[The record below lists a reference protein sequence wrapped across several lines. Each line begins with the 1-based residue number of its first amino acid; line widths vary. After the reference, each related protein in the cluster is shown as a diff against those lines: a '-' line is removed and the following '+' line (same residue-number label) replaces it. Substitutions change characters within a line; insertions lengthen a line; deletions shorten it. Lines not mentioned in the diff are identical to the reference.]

1 MIINGEEY
9 NINRSTAKVTEWDE
23 IYCKVLKE
31 IIDMGELCENRTGVD
46 TLSIP
51 NVSFSID
58 CEKYFPILETKK
70 VFLKSTLSELLW
82 IYQAQS
88 NKVSWLHERKNHVWD
103 GWMIDDDGIYR
114 TYEPY
119 GNEEPDREVNVVD
132 LYGNIIEGYKAKS
145 RIEGKTIKSAKFFG
159 LEYAGTIGTC
169 YGGQLSL
176 TKEFDKNVLDKLK
189 NNPQDRRKVV
199 NLLQQQYLKTAV
211 LPTCVWSSTYKVYR
225 NQLFLDVSVRSND
238 MPLGNPFNVT
248 QYAILQN
255 LVAKVSGLKIGRLD
269 WHISDCHIYV
279 NQLEGIKEQLER
291 YNILKKWEKFI
302 SENSDDKIENIYL
315 DLLRQQQIINEK
327 IKQER
332 YKTSYEAIKRET
344 DINVLALEHLI
355 TRKDPILELADK
367 DNFYDFDN
375 SEHNKDIKVKHYTS
389 LPAIKMPIAQ

>member
-1 MIINGEEY
+1 MEIKDKEY
-9 NINRSTAKVTEWDE
+9 AINRATSKVTEWDN
-23 IYCKVLKE
+23 IYCQIMSD
-31 IIDMGELCENRTGVD
+31 IIDRGELCENRTGID

-51 NVSFSID
+51 NVSFKVD
-58 CEKYFPILETKK
+58 LEKYFPILETKK
-70 VFLKSTLSELLW
+70 VALKNTLSELLW

-88 NKVSWLHERKNHVWD
+88 NRVSWLHERNNHVWD
-103 GWMIDDDGIYR
+103 EWMINEDGIYR

-119 GNEEPDREVNVVD
+119 GNENLDKEVNVVD
-132 LYGNIIEGYKAKS
+132 LNGNVIVGMTARSK
-145 RIEGKTIKSAKFFG
+145 IEGKTIKSAKFFG

-189 NNPQDRRKVV
+189 NNPTDRRKVV
-199 NLLQQQYLKTAV
+199 NLLQEQYMKTAV

-225 NQLFLDVSVRSND
+225 NQLYLDVSVRSND

-255 LVAKVSGLKIGRLD
+255 LVAKVSGLDVGCLD

-279 NQLEGIKEQLER
+279 NQLEGIKEQLTR
-291 YNILKKWEKFI
+291 FNILKKWEKFI
-302 SENSDDKIENIYL
+302 AENTNKKIEHMYL
-315 DLLRQQQIINEK
+315 DLLKQQQIINKKSE
-327 IKQER
+327 QER
-332 YKTSYEAIKRET
+332 YRDSYTAIKKET
-344 DINVLALEHLI
+344 DMNVLALEHLI
-355 TRKDPILELADK
+355 TRENPDLEIADK

-375 SEHNKDIKVKHYTS
+375 SEHNKDIKVKNYTS

>member
-1 MIINGEEY
+1 
-9 NINRSTAKVTEWDE
+9 
-23 IYCKVLKE
+23 
-31 IIDMGELCENRTGVD
+31 
-46 TLSIP
+46 
-51 NVSFSID
+51 
-58 CEKYFPILETKK
+58 
-70 VFLKSTLSELLW
+70 LLW

-255 LVAKVSGLKIGRLD
+255 LVAKVSGLKIGCLD
-269 WHISDCHIYV
+269 WYISDCHIYV
-279 NQLEGIKEQLER
+279 NQLEGIKEQFER
-291 YNILKKWEKFI
+291 YNILKKTGEI
-302 SENSDDKIENIYL
+302 H
-315 DLLRQQQIINEK
+315 Q
-327 IKQER
+327 
-332 YKTSYEAIKRET
+332 
-344 DINVLALEHLI
+344 
-355 TRKDPILELADK
+355 
-367 DNFYDFDN
+367 
-375 SEHNKDIKVKHYTS
+375 
-389 LPAIKMPIAQ
+389 